1 MLQLIE
7 VIGIIAF
14 ALSGVIEAR
23 RKKMDLVGVYTV
35 AFVTAFGGGTL
46 RDLLLNRHPLF
57 WIENP
62 QYPILILG
70 IALGAVFY
78 RGLAYIPETYLT
90 LPDAFGLGLFSL
102 AGAGIAANMGMPIFI
117 AVLMGVIT
125 GTFGG
130 VLRDVFCNEVPS
142 LFRKTELYA
151 TNAFLGCW
159 FYFGMQWLGVA
170 EQISLPLAILLIAA
184 LRFLAVKYN
193 LRLPGVE

>member
-1 MLQLIE
+1 MLAIIE
-7 VIGIIAF
+7 VIGIISF
-14 ALSGVIEAR
+14 ALSGIIEAR

-62 QYPILILG
+62 QYPILIMLLSL
-70 IALGAVFY
+70 AAVIY
-78 RGLAYIPETYLT
+78 RGLAYIPETYLI

-102 AGAGIAANMGMPIFI
+102 AGAGIAADMGMPIFI
-117 AVLMGVIT
+117 SVLMGVIT

-151 TNAFLGCW
+151 TTAFIGGWC
-159 FYFGMQWLGVA
+159 YFGMEALGLA
-170 EQISLPLAILLIAA
+170 RQISLPIAILIIAA
-184 LRFLAVKYN
+184 MRFVAVKYN